1 MENLENAKEITE
13 EFEKEYG
20 KEKVRRVK
28 LLQALKQKE
37 RDFDRRVTRGYT
49 AKLQLSCCMNE
60 IMKNLRKNI

>member
-1 MENLENAKEITE
+1 LENLENSKEITE

-37 RDFDRRVTRGYT
+37 RDFNRRVTRGYT
-49 AKLQLSCCMNE
+49 AKLLYE
-60 IMKNLRKNI
+60 